1 MNNYL
6 PAMLAVGFLVAGC
19 SGEKAGDT
27 VITGAK
33 APAAAGVEA
42 VAAVLQS
49 AGTPVAK
56 LAFVVVT
63 RPVVGAP
70 SDLRLDFSAAAVIA
84 DLQVRAESASLTIDP
99 ATAVASVSI
108 DAGKTVSHQLRFT
121 PQREG
126 LAEVT
131 VRLRAGADGAETVYV
146 IPVLVA
152 ATATTG

>member
-1 MNNYL
+1 MNNGL
-6 PAMLAVGFLVAGC
+6 LAMLVVGGLVAGC
-19 SGEKAGDT
+19 SGEKAGGSAPT
-27 VITGAK
+27 EAK

-49 AGTPVAK
+49 DGTPVAK

-63 RPVVGAP
+63 RPVVGAQ
-70 SDLRLDFSAAAVIA
+70 SDLRLDFSAAAVVP
-84 DLQVRAESASLTIDP
+84 DLQVRAESASITIDP

-108 DAGKTVSHQLRFT
+108 AAGKTVSHQVRLT

-152 ATATTG
+152 ATATSG